1 MIRKGNRL
9 YTPNLVPGQK
19 VYGEKLVRINGIE
32 YREWNPHR
40 SKLAAA
46 ILKGMKVNLNKDM
59 TVLYLG
65 AASGT
70 TVSHVSDIVKK
81 VYAVEF
87 AYRPMR
93 DLILLAKTRKNLM
106 PILADASKPELY
118 KDIDKPDFIYQD
130 IAQPNQVEIFVKNMK
145 YFDAPEGLLMVK
157 ARSIDVKA
165 DPKDVFKNVER
176 KLIFK
181 IEDKKRLEPYE
192 KDHMAFLVKNI

>member
-9 YTPNLVPGQK
+9 YTPNLVPGQR
-19 VYGEKLVRINGIE
+19 VYGEKLVRINGVE
-32 YREWNPHR
+32 YREWNPYR

-46 ILKGMKVNLNKDM
+46 ILKGMKVNLNKNM

-106 PILADASKPELY
+106 PSLQCSLPLRRH
-118 KDIDKPDFIYQD
+118 
-130 IAQPNQVEIFVKNMK
+130 N
-145 YFDAPEGLLMVK
+145 GCSGK
-157 ARSIDVKA
+157 AFSPR
-165 DPKDVFKNVER
+165 
-176 KLIFK
+176 
-181 IEDKKRLEPYE
+181 
-192 KDHMAFLVKNI
+192 